1 MKLMKKGILGKLEK
15 LIERIAKVKEQIER
29 ENDTIAQAKQ
39 KLKALQA
46 QKKKLEKQIQNEEF
60 AQLRDVLADYG
71 IRNIEDFENFIDKSE
86 NPQAQ

>member
-86 NPQAQ
+86 NSQAQ

>member
-1 MKLMKKGILGKLEK
+1 MKKGILGKLEK

-86 NPQAQ
+86 NSQAQ

>member
-1 MKLMKKGILGKLEK
+1 MENQKTDKLEK

-39 KLKALQA
+39 KVKALQA

-60 AQLRDVLADYG
+60 SQLRDVLADYG

-86 NPQAQ
+86 NSQAQ

>member
-1 MKLMKKGILGKLEK
+1 MENQKTDKLEK

-39 KLKALQA
+39 KVKALQA

-60 AQLRDVLADYG
+60 AQLRNVLADYG
-71 IRNIEDFENFIDKSE
+71 IKNIEDFENFIDKSE

>member
-1 MKLMKKGILGKLEK
+1 MENQKTDKLEK

-29 ENDTIAQAKQ
+29 ENDTIAQAKR
-39 KLKALQA
+39 KLKALQT

>member
-1 MKLMKKGILGKLEK
+1 MENQKTDKLEK

-29 ENDTIAQAKQ
+29 ENDTIAQAKR

-86 NPQAQ
+86 NSQAQ